1 MMILTLDALEVL
13 EGTTPPPAGSD
24 PKEHLAALLQELRP
38 HLGEPLWQ
46 AVLEQL
52 PALGAHLAG

>member
-1 MMILTLDALEVL
+1 MAYALEVL

-24 PKEHLAALLQELRP
+24 PKGHLAALLQELRP

-52 PALGAHLAG
+52 PALGPHLAG